1 MHFWNCAV
9 LDGTSSLDVPL
20 LLGLQTRLWVWDP
33 DFGYSIFKIMAF
45 ISTRGREKRNCLPWK
60 TAIQKQFPL
69 KFSLRVM
76 KIQSKGG
83 GGKKKLDEL
92 MLF

>member
-1 MHFWNCAV
+1 M
-9 LDGTSSLDVPL
+9 GTWSDAPREARGAGWAE
-20 LLGLQTRLWVWDP
+20 LLGCPFVAQLANRLWVWDP
-33 DFGYSIFKIMAF
+33 DFGYSLLKIMAF

-83 GGKKKLDEL
+83 GEKRS
-92 MLF
+92 